1 MKTKHTKKQIQES
14 IKHWKKVLES
24 MNEVERNVDKQ
35 PYGSIYD
42 INGHNK
48 IIREALNEDDIDDKK
63 VVVDIEE
70 EEMPEGDPS
79 WWLGQQYHL
88 RIEFNEAPLKRD
100 YGMQYHPTPAGYWH
114 VEGKRSDIIRLIR
127 DEFTYGMDRSE
138 REEFAR
144 ESLSDKDFK
153 KLFPSDDSLE
163 KAFKEEEKPNSVNE
177 RDGERDEFGF
187 LPDETDV
194 WLFDFFD
201 GTGRCRNGNYEKY
214 AFASTSATTEQ
225 DVKRVLKRMT
235 DSWSKRSLRDAK
247 KEAKKHGETLRSW
260 ELPWYSFRA
269 DNIEHL
275 SKDEYIKRNFKAV
288 RFFDFNDNMEN
299 EVNNKMKYTK
309 KQIEESIKH
318 WRKVL
323 ERMNESNDS
332 VPVSIAHWTE
342 IDPNPIDPNSPLF
355 GDSKNVRTSNS
366 SQSLSNVLGDFEYA
380 IVINHG
386 DSYTA
391 ISLDDLKE
399 FPQWW
404 NRYDDYL
411 ININKLMKAAY
422 PSKKNALGQ

>member
-1 MKTKHTKKQIQES
+1 MKTKYTKKQIQES

-24 MNEVERNVDKQ
+24 MNEVEHNVDKQ
-35 PYGSIYD
+35 PYGSIYA
-42 INGHNK
+42 INGHNQ
-48 IIREALNEDDIDDKK
+48 IIGEALNEDDIDDKK
-63 VVVDIEE
+63 VVIDIEE

-79 WWLGQQYHL
+79 WQLGQQYHL
-88 RIEFNEAPLKRD
+88 RIEFNEAPLKRA

-153 KLFPSDDSLE
+153 KLFPNDDSLE
-163 KAFKEEEKPNSVNE
+163 KAFKEEEKTNSVNE

-214 AFASTSATTEQ
+214 AFASTSATTQQ

-247 KEAKKHGETLRSW
+247 KEAKKRGETLRSW
-260 ELPWYSFRA
+260 ELPWYLFRA

-275 SKDEYIKRNFKAV
+275 SKDEYIKSNFEAV
-288 RFFDFNDNMEN
+288 RFFD
-299 EVNNKMKYTK
+299 
-309 KQIEESIKH
+309 
-318 WRKVL
+318 
-323 ERMNESNDS
+323 
-332 VPVSIAHWTE
+332 
-342 IDPNPIDPNSPLF
+342 
-355 GDSKNVRTSNS
+355 
-366 SQSLSNVLGDFEYA
+366 
-380 IVINHG
+380 
-386 DSYTA
+386 
-391 ISLDDLKE
+391 LDDE
-399 FPQWW
+399 MM
-404 NRYDDYL
+404 R
-411 ININKLMKAAY
+411 
-422 PSKKNALGQ
+422 